1 MAEKSP
7 KEQDAASKQ
16 PEEAADRQE
25 QNGQNDG
32 LAEKL
37 HEQAMELLRRLPAFG
52 PVIML
57 YLQSAH
63 RRFQFISDLEWLL
76 IPPLMSRQCKLF
88 MKKSYPFAY
97 VSWAFLNEEA
107 ENRLVLNGGKLRPQD
122 WKCGE
127 RLWLMDIVAPFGR
140 ADRVLADIQQNEFPG
155 RTIRLLVP
163 DPETGGVSKRE
174 LPPRPMPQETFQDP
188 DAGNA

>member
-122 WKCGE
+122 WKCGG
-127 RLWLMDIVAPFGR
+127 RLWLMDIVAPFGG
-140 ADRVLADIQQNEFPG
+140 ADRVLADIQENEFPG

-174 LPPRPMPQETFQDP
+174 LPPRPMPQETFQGP